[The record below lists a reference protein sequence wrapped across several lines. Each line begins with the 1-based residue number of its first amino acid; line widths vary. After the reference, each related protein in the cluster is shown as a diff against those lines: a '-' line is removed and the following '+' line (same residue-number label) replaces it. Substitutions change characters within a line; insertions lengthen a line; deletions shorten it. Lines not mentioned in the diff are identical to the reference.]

1 MRFPGRKAPKP
12 PPLTD
17 VVEDS
22 VSGTDLPVSSESNS
36 NRSSDDAAGDLT
48 PNRSGTRKR
57 GSRMQSFA
65 HMQNL
70 QDETRYGAVRSST
83 RIFSMVLLTHFRW
96 SITYTA
102 RCPPAAGLHLL
113 MHSTMESFYGK
124 LADYTFANLRMYHLY
139 FCLQSKNSMSRW
151 LLLCRPEQRQ
161 LYSRA
166 SLPIRQKL

>member
-70 QDETRYGAVRSST
+70 QDETRYGAVRRPT
-83 RIFSMVLLTHFRW
+83 GYFQW
-96 SITYTA
+96 
-102 RCPPAAGLHLL
+102 
-113 MHSTMESFYGK
+113 
-124 LADYTFANLRMYHLY
+124 
-139 FCLQSKNSMSRW
+139 FCLLISDG
-151 LLLCRPEQRQ
+151 LLL
-161 LYSRA
+161 
-166 SLPIRQKL
+166 IRQDVHQPLAYIS